1 MEDSPFNRSTMIR
14 RSPPPTPTPGPTPAP
29 TSPQQSRQDQHHA
42 AEGKIETLDI
52 NEISNWM
59 MSIEKCLNE
68 VCAIAQD
75 GKLNSEQKIRINTL
89 SRKVGNGVSQMA
101 VFYQDL
107 KQKAREVQISLQAL
121 REERD
126 LTDCLDNFR
135 QTIQDSIKENCTQPT
150 KAENVSFA
158 DMVKM
163 NKNNYLRPSNLSS
176 IAIYPDDK
184 LKSSDDT
191 KSLVQKIICPE
202 EMKLHVRGLRKTKN
216 GGVIISTETKDDIE
230 KLRNSSQLSR
240 SGLKVEEPHKRRPR
254 IIVIGVPSALTDQEV
269 YDCIYKQNLADKL
282 PNLPRDSFL
291 ASVKLS
297 HKSGKKEGPTCNF
310 ILEVPASIR
319 KALINQDRVFINW
332 TSCPVKDFTLVT
344 RCFKCQQYGH
354 AARTCKETT
363 HTCGHCGQQGHQSN
377 DCTKSAEPSQC
388 ATCLRFKKPS
398 DHKTGELECPARKIA
413 ESRYI
418 NSIDYNVGA

>member
-1 MEDSPFNRSTMIR
+1 MEGSPFNRSTMMR
-14 RSPPPTPTPGPTPAP
+14 RSPPPTPTPGPPPAP
-29 TSPQQSRQDQHHA
+29 TSPQQPRQDHA
-42 AEGKIETLDI
+42 AEAKIETLDI
-52 NEISNWM
+52 SEINNWM
-59 MSIEKCLNE
+59 TSIEKCLNE

-75 GKLNSEQKIRINTL
+75 GKLNSEQKLRINTL

-101 VFYQDL
+101 VYYQDL
-107 KQKAREVQISLQAL
+107 KQKAGEVQISLQAL
-121 REERD
+121 REKRD

-135 QTIQDSIKENCTQPT
+135 KTIEVSIKENCAQPT
-150 KAENVSFA
+150 KTENSSFA

-202 EMKLHVRGLRKTKN
+202 KMKLHVRGLRKTKN

-230 KLRNSSQLSR
+230 KLRNSTQLSS

-282 PNLPRDSFL
+282 PNMPRDSFL
-291 ASVKLS
+291 ASLKLS

-319 KALINQDRVFINW
+319 KALITQDRVFINW

-354 AARTCKETT
+354 AARTCRETT

-377 DCTKSAEPSQC
+377 ECTKSAEPSQC